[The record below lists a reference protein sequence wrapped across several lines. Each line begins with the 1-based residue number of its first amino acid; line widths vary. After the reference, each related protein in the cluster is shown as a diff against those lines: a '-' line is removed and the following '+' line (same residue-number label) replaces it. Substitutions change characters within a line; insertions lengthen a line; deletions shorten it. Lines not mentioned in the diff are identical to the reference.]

1 MNSIK
6 DCPVTVDDIN
16 LAEKIYGPDVATIKG
31 KATRTR
37 PIPVVNDIIEI
48 PKELIA
54 AQHDVEMSIDTLF
67 VNSMPFLATISHNI
81 KYRTCNFVP
90 SRRMMDYR
98 SVLAKVVLLYTN
110 AGFTIKMIH
119 ADSEY
124 RAVLEYFKNSSNK
137 IDYNLATANE
147 HVPQAERN
155 IRTIK
160 ERVRATYHS
169 LPFKAIPKLFIK
181 ELMAETANKLN
192 FFPPKNGVS
201 EYYSPREIL
210 SHQRLDYTKNCTIP
224 QFSYVQAYD
233 EPEPRNSQA
242 ARSLDCI
249 YLRPVNNL
257 QGGHVLYHFG
267 TKGTITRRKVK
278 VIPITASVIEAVER
292 LAKADGIKSLVLH
305 NKDGT
310 IFYDSSWIAGV
321 DHTQNEDYDNIYDDS
336 DYESSGSET
345 DVDLEPDYDAEQDNY
360 DEHGDSQENSIQ
372 EELSYA
378 DQSIDDE
385 DIDEEGDG
393 IDQLDLI
400 FQENNEDEEEE
411 AQNEDTEHD
420 AISEGSL
427 RRSSRQSHV
436 SDRLQ
441 SYREQTGKNYSQR
454 HYEVLNYDLQDARVI
469 AMIMLYQRDNTY
481 AIEYANVT
489 TYSLKTAIKKFG
501 MRATK
506 AAHKEM
512 KQLHDRDCWEPIHPK
527 DLKDIEMKRA
537 LRTIFFITQK
547 SNGDIKGRTCADG
560 SVQRNWIGRDE
571 VSSPTVSTE
580 SIILTG
586 MIEAHEKRDVG
597 TCDIPNAFVQTHL
610 DKHDKD
616 GNRTIMKL
624 EGPLVQILC
633 EIDPTYTK
641 YLIKVKGQKV
651 LYVHLIKALYGML
664 VSAMLFCKKLKQD
677 LIEYGFEINP
687 YDPCVA
693 NKMVNG
699 KQLTVTWHVDDL
711 KVSHI
716 QPSVVTEFMQWVKT
730 MYGKIGEVKITRG
743 KVHEYLGMK
752 LIYNSNGSLTIDMSD
767 YIQSMIDTFPSK
779 ELEGKSVSLPWNDN
793 LFKVTKGSNK
803 LEKKKAEQFHT
814 TTAQGLFACKRA
826 RPDINPVIA
835 FLTTRVKEPTQE
847 DWMKLV
853 RMMKYLLKTK
863 LDSLTLKLSN
873 DMIIK
878 WYVDAAFAV
887 HPDMKSQTGFT
898 AIFGQGAPIC
908 TSRKQILNTRSST
921 EAELVGADD
930 AAGPM
935 LWTMRFMHS
944 QGYKIKTV
952 LYQDNKAA
960 ILMETNGRASAG
972 KRSRHID
979 IRYFFIYDMKEK
991 GLVKI
996 HYCPTDKMI
1005 ADYMTKPL
1013 HGNKFSKFRKIIM
1026 GQQNLDT

>member
-160 ERVRATYHS
+160 ER
-169 LPFKAIPKLFIK
+169 
-181 ELMAETANKLN
+181 
-192 FFPPKNGVS
+192 
-201 EYYSPREIL
+201 
-210 SHQRLDYTKNCTIP
+210 
-224 QFSYVQAYD
+224 
-233 EPEPRNSQA
+233 
-242 ARSLDCI
+242 
-249 YLRPVNNL
+249 
-257 QGGHVLYHFG
+257 
-267 TKGTITRRKVK
+267 
-278 VIPITASVIEAVER
+278 
-292 LAKADGIKSLVLH
+292 
-305 NKDGT
+305 
-310 IFYDSSWIAGV
+310 V

-547 SNGDIKGRTCADG
+547 SMVTSRVEPVQMAVFKEIG
-560 SVQRNWIGRDE
+560 SAEMKFPVQQCLR
-571 VSSPTVSTE
+571 
-580 SIILTG
+580 
-586 MIEAHEKRDVG
+586 
-597 TCDIPNAFVQTHL
+597 
-610 DKHDKD
+610 
-616 GNRTIMKL
+616 
-624 EGPLVQILC
+624 
-633 EIDPTYTK
+633 
-641 YLIKVKGQKV
+641 
-651 LYVHLIKALYGML
+651 KAL
-664 VSAMLFCKKLKQD
+664 S
-677 LIEYGFEINP
+677 
-687 YDPCVA
+687 
-693 NKMVNG
+693 
-699 KQLTVTWHVDDL
+699 
-711 KVSHI
+711 
-716 QPSVVTEFMQWVKT
+716 
-730 MYGKIGEVKITRG
+730 
-743 KVHEYLGMK
+743 
-752 LIYNSNGSLTIDMSD
+752 
-767 YIQSMIDTFPSK
+767 
-779 ELEGKSVSLPWNDN
+779 
-793 LFKVTKGSNK
+793 
-803 LEKKKAEQFHT
+803 
-814 TTAQGLFACKRA
+814 
-826 RPDINPVIA
+826 
-835 FLTTRVKEPTQE
+835 
-847 DWMKLV
+847 
-853 RMMKYLLKTK
+853 
-863 LDSLTLKLSN
+863 
-873 DMIIK
+873 
-878 WYVDAAFAV
+878 
-887 HPDMKSQTGFT
+887 
-898 AIFGQGAPIC
+898 
-908 TSRKQILNTRSST
+908 
-921 EAELVGADD
+921 
-930 AAGPM
+930 
-935 LWTMRFMHS
+935 
-944 QGYKIKTV
+944 
-952 LYQDNKAA
+952 
-960 ILMETNGRASAG
+960 
-972 KRSRHID
+972 
-979 IRYFFIYDMKEK
+979 
-991 GLVKI
+991 
-996 HYCPTDKMI
+996 
-1005 ADYMTKPL
+1005 
-1013 HGNKFSKFRKIIM
+1013 
-1026 GQQNLDT
+1026 